1 MTAIR
6 TRVHIS
12 ASPRSARRRALGLL
26 LAAVVAA
33 LAVLL
38 PAVPASAHAVL
49 LRTDPGSGS
58 IVQDTPTSVTLTFNE
73 PVKLVPADIG
83 VVAPTGAKVG
93 GTPKLTHDGTVLSI
107 PLSER
112 LPKGTFLVTY
122 RIISADSH
130 PVAGGFSFSI
140 GAPSKTAPAAT
151 GGTGA
156 AEQPVVGV
164 AMPVVRY
171 LGYAGMALA
180 VGAALVLISLWPRRL
195 PRRGPARVMGLG
207 VLLVAVSTLA
217 EGYLQVPYSTGGSLT
232 SVGYHDLVQI
242 MNSRFGWAHLARLIL
257 LAAAVP
263 LLSVIGA
270 ARRNRLGTGER
281 IALAVMAALA
291 VFTWGYGGHPS
302 TSPVPWLTVLSDA
315 VHLGAIGAW
324 LGGLVMLVCFLLPRA
339 TPRELAAVLPVWSRW
354 ATIAVSVLAA
364 AGILQAC
371 LQLGTPAALVQT
383 LYGQLIIVKV
393 VAFAAILAV
402 ASYSRS
408 ASRRYALA
416 GLPARSGSSAGP
428 AEDRA
433 RQTSPDA
440 PGDDPDATEFT
451 DPVWEE
457 VYAADS
463 ARRDTARAGGRDVPG
478 APGDQPVPADRAVP
492 LDEASPTDPPAG
504 ADGDTPADP
513 PVGADGDTPADPPV
527 GAGGDTPAD
536 PQAGSGSTGA
546 EPEPPPEPATVD
558 RRALRRLILVELCI
572 AAVILGVTAVL
583 VQTTPARSATSAAS
597 QARNLPYSATLNDK
611 LFSLQVQLDPART
624 GKNTLHAIAYHPDDG
639 SPVRVRQWK
648 VTASLP
654 GAGIGPVT
662 IPTEAI
668 TDNHAIADV
677 ALPKAGNWKFSFTL
691 RISEIDE
698 STVTTTVPVR

>member
-38 PAVPASAHAVL
+38 PAGPASAHAVL

-58 IVQDTPTSVTLTFNE
+58 IVQDTPTRVTLTFNE
-73 PVKLVPADIG
+73 PVQLVPADIG

-93 GTPKLTHDGTVLSI
+93 GTPTLTHDGTVLSI

-171 LGYAGMALA
+171 LGYAGMVLA

-281 IALAVMAALA
+281 VALAVMAALA

-315 VHLGAIGAW
+315 VHLGAIAAW

-339 TPRELAAVLPVWSRW
+339 APRELAAVLPVWSRW

-364 AGILQAC
+364 AGIVQAC
-371 LQLGTPAALVQT
+371 LQLGTPSALVQT

-416 GLPARSGSSAGP
+416 GLPARPAADASDGEVPVAAGASDESGVPVAGGASDEGEVSVAGGAGDAAKPGDHVERADGAERTVGAEPDDGAGSA
-428 AEDRA
+428 
-433 RQTSPDA
+433 
-440 PGDDPDATEFT
+440 DDPDATEFT

-457 VYAADS
+457 VYAAGS
-463 ARRDTARAGGRDVPG
+463 GHRDTAEARSPG
-478 APGDQPVPADRAVP
+478 AP
-492 LDEASPTDPPAG
+492 AG
-504 ADGDTPADP
+504 KRLP
-513 PVGADGDTPADPPV
+513 GAA
-527 GAGGDTPAD
+527 A
-536 PQAGSGSTGA
+536 GA
-546 EPEPPPEPATVD
+546 EPEPPAEPSTVD
-558 RRALRRLILVELCI
+558 RRALWRLILVELCI

-597 QARNLPYSATLNDK
+597 EAKNLPYSATLNDK

-654 GAGIGPVT
+654 SAGIGPIT

>member
-1 MTAIR
+1 
-6 TRVHIS
+6 VHTP
-12 ASPRSARRRALGLL
+12 ASPRSARRRTLGVL

-38 PAVPASAHAVL
+38 PAAPASAHAVL
-49 LRTDPGSGS
+49 LRTDPGSGA
-58 IVQDTPTSVTLTFNE
+58 IVQDTPARVTLTFNE
-73 PVKLVPADIG
+73 PVRLVPADIG

-93 GTPKLTHDGTVLSI
+93 GTPRLTHDGTVLSI

-156 AEQPVVGV
+156 SEQPVVGV
-164 AMPVVRY
+164 AMPTVRY
-171 LGYAGMALA
+171 LGYAGMVLA

-195 PRRGPARVMGLG
+195 SRRGPARAMSLG

-232 SVGYHDLVQI
+232 SVGYHDLVQV

-281 IALAVMAALA
+281 IALGVMAALA

-315 VHLGAIGAW
+315 VHLGAIAAW

-339 TPRELAAVLPVWSRW
+339 APRELAAVLPVWSRW
-354 ATIAVSVLAA
+354 ATIAVGVLAA

-383 LYGQLIIVKV
+383 RYGQLIIVKV

-416 GLPARSGSSAGP
+416 SLPARPSAGP
-428 AEDRA
+428 AKDRA
-433 RQTSPDA
+433 QAGRTEPDDA
-440 PGDDPDATEFT
+440 AAADPDATEFT

-463 ARRDTARAGGRDVPG
+463 VRRDTAEAASHHVPA
-478 APGDQPVPADRAVP
+478 APADEPVPADRTGPADRSVSANRTGPADSAVP
-492 LDEASPTDPPAG
+492 ADEGDPAVPADEPATTDRPAGSDEARPAG
-504 ADGDTPADP
+504 AGEPTGRDTEP
-513 PVGADGDTPADPPV
+513 P
-527 GAGGDTPAD
+527 
-536 PQAGSGSTGA
+536 A
-546 EPEPPPEPATVD
+546 EPSTVD

-583 VQTTPARSATSAAS
+583 VQTTPARSVTSVAS
-597 QARNLPYSATLNDK
+597 EARNLPYSATLNDK

-639 SPVRVRQWK
+639 SPVRVREWK

-654 GAGIGPVT
+654 SAGIGPVT
-662 IPTEAI
+662 IPTQAI

-698 STVTTTVPVR
+698 STVTTTVPVH

>member
-1 MTAIR
+1 MHLSTP
-6 TRVHIS
+6 
-12 ASPRSARRRALGLL
+12 PRSARHRALGVL

-38 PAVPASAHAVL
+38 PAAPASAHAVL
-49 LRTDPGSGS
+49 LRTDPGSGA
-58 IVQDTPTSVTLTFNE
+58 IVQDTPTGVTLTFNE
-73 PVKLVPADIG
+73 PVQLVPTDIG

-93 GTPKLTHDGTVLSI
+93 GTPALTHDGTVLRI
-107 PLSER
+107 PLSAR
-112 LPKGTFLVTY
+112 LPKGTYLVTY

-140 GAPSKTAPAAT
+140 GAPSRTAPAAT

-164 AMPVVRY
+164 AMPVARY
-171 LGYAGMALA
+171 LGYAGVVLA
-180 VGAALVLISLWPRRL
+180 AGAALVLISLWPRRL

-207 VLLVAVSTLA
+207 VLLIAVSTLA

-232 SVGYHDLVQI
+232 SIGYHDLVQV

-281 IALAVMAALA
+281 VALAAMAALGL
-291 VFTWGYGGHPS
+291 FTWGYGGHPS

-315 VHLGAIGAW
+315 VHLGAIAAW
-324 LGGLVMLVCFLLPRA
+324 LGGLVMLVCFLLPRSA
-339 TPRELAAVLPVWSRW
+339 PRELAAILPVWSRW
-354 ATIAVSVLAA
+354 AAIAVGVLAT
-364 AGILQAC
+364 AGIIQAS

-383 LYGQLIIVKV
+383 RYGQLIIVKV

-402 ASYSRS
+402 ASYSRA

-416 GLPARSGSSAGP
+416 GLVARAPAAAAAPADPVPETNRAAHDQAGP
-428 AEDRA
+428 GAA
-433 RQTSPDA
+433 T
-440 PGDDPDATEFT
+440 DPDATEFA
-451 DPVWEE
+451 DPVWDE
-457 VYAADS
+457 VYAAGP
-463 ARRDTARAGGRDVPG
+463 ARPDTV
-478 APGDQPVPADRAVP
+478 
-492 LDEASPTDPPAG
+492 EASHDAPATEAAAGPPG
-504 ADGDTPADP
+504 
-513 PVGADGDTPADPPV
+513 
-527 GAGGDTPAD
+527 
-536 PQAGSGSTGA
+536 
-546 EPEPPPEPATVD
+546 EPSTVD
-558 RRALRRLILVELCI
+558 RKALRRLVLVELCI
-572 AAVILGVTAVL
+572 AALILGVTAVL
-583 VQTTPARSATSAAS
+583 VQTTPARSAASAAS
-597 QARNLPYSATLNDK
+597 QAKQLPYSATLNDK

-624 GKNTLHAIAYHPDDG
+624 GRNTLHAIAYHPDDG
-639 SPVRVRQWK
+639 SPVRVREWK

-662 IPTEAI
+662 IPVQAI
-668 TDNHAIADV
+668 TDNHAIGEV
-677 ALPKAGNWKFSFTL
+677 ALPKAGKWTFSFTL